1 MKHRVI
7 RGAAAAGLSFL
18 LMPAC
23 SYHRAYVDYTD
34 YTETVSIRQGARDG
48 ELLGPIR
55 AGEAGAIWEKCT
67 DIARGSIW
75 VLMDDT
81 RKMGGNAIGDVRWIP
96 QNPRHTTDDPS
107 CKKKWGWFLLWPAL
121 VTPAFQSARVDAN
134 AYRVVGTPQRSG
146 LYVIPDDARERAALV
161 ERILSDTLSE
171 TRMIRDERDFEGCS
185 TTGG

>member
-1 MKHRVI
+1 MNHRAIGV
-7 RGAAAAGLSFL
+7 AAAAVVFL
-18 LMPAC
+18 LPAC

-34 YTETVSIRQGARDG
+34 YTETVSIQQRSWDG

-67 DIARGSIW
+67 DVARGSIW
-75 VLMDDT
+75 VLMDDA

-96 QNPRHTTDDPS
+96 QNPKHTTGDPS

-134 AYRVVGTPQRSG
+134 AYRVTGSPQQSG
-146 LYVIPDDARERAALV
+146 LYVIPEDARQQAVLV
-161 ERILSDTLSE
+161 ERILHDTLSVA
-171 TRMIRDERDFEGCS
+171 RDL
-185 TTGG
+185 